1 MSFLSSLRIA
11 IIGFCMGSADLVP
24 GVSGGTVAFVAGIYD
39 RLINGIKVF
48 DTDLLKL
55 AVSGRFA
62 EVFQRIPLSFFVP
75 LGIGLLTAVFT
86 LSRALSVLFTTQPV
100 QLWSFFF
107 GLVLG
112 SVVLLAR
119 ETWPWRTADWTAF
132 VLAAAATYV
141 IVGLPGVQMAP
152 SYVNFF
158 IGGAI
163 AICAMILPGISGSYL
178 LVIMGLYQDV
188 LAAVNDRDVVSIG
201 IFVAGITF
209 GILFFVR
216 VVSWLLRTRR
226 HVTLVALTGIMLG
239 ALRTVWPWKEVLTT
253 RVNSEG
259 EVVPL
264 MMGNILPTDSGE
276 VIMSIGLALA
286 GSLVVVV
293 LSRLG
298 EPRPQA
304 RSSKPAARS

>member
-39 RLINGIKVF
+39 RLINGIKAF
-48 DTDLLKL
+48 DIDLLKL
-55 AVSGRFA
+55 ALAGRFA
-62 EVFQRIPLSFFVP
+62 DVFRRVPLSFFVP

-86 LSRALSVLFTTQPV
+86 LSHALSGLFTTHPV

-119 ETWPWRTADWTAF
+119 ETWSWRAADWTAF
-132 VLAAAATYV
+132 LVAALVTYV

-152 SYVNFF
+152 TYVNFF

-201 IFVAGITF
+201 IFVAGIIF

-216 VVSWLLRTRR
+216 IVSWLLRTRR

-259 EVVPL
+259 QVVPL

-286 GSLVVVV
+286 GALVVVV

-298 EPRPQA
+298 EP
-304 RSSKPAARS
+304 PAVRG

>member
-1 MSFLSSLRIA
+1 MSFLSSLRLA

-24 GVSGGTVAFVAGIYD
+24 GVSGGTVAFVTGIYD
-39 RLINGIKVF
+39 RLIDGIRVF
-48 DTDLLKL
+48 DADLVKL
-55 AVSGRFA
+55 VLTGRIGDAVRRVPFA
-62 EVFQRIPLSFFVP
+62 FFVP
-75 LGIGLLTAVFT
+75 LGLGLLTAVFT
-86 LSRALSVLFTTQPV
+86 LSHALGGLFRTHPV

-119 ETWPWRTADWTAF
+119 ETWRWRTAE
-132 VLAAAATYV
+132 AAAFAVAAVVTYV

-152 SYVNFF
+152 TTANFF
-158 IGGAI
+158 IAGAI

-178 LVIMGLYQDV
+178 LVIMGMYQAV
-188 LAAVNDRDVVSIG
+188 LEAVTTRDLVSIAV
-201 IFVAGITF
+201 FVAGILF
-209 GILFFVR
+209 GVLSFVR

-226 HVTLVALTGIMLG
+226 HVTLVALTGVMFG

-253 RVNSEG
+253 RINSGG

-264 MMGNILPTDSGE
+264 MMGNILPTNTGDVLASA
-276 VIMSIGLALA
+276 GLALA
-286 GSLVVVV
+286 GAVCVVA

-298 EPRPQA
+298 RQA
-304 RSSKPAARS
+304 AAGGTPAVP

>member
-1 MSFLSSLRIA
+1 MSLLSSLRIA

-39 RLINGIKVF
+39 RLINGIKAF
-48 DTDLLKL
+48 DIDLLKL
-55 AVSGRFA
+55 ALAGRLA
-62 EVFQRIPLSFFVP
+62 DVFRRVPVSFFVP

-86 LSRALSVLFTTQPV
+86 LSHALSVLFTTHPV

-119 ETWPWRTADWTAF
+119 ETWSWRAADWTAF
-132 VLAAAATYV
+132 LLAALVTYV

-152 SYVNFF
+152 TYVNFF

-201 IFVAGITF
+201 IFVAGIIF
-209 GILFFVR
+209 GLLFFVR
-216 VVSWLLRTRR
+216 IVSWLLRTRR

-259 EVVPL
+259 AVVPL
-264 MMGNILPTDSGE
+264 MMGNILPTESGE

-286 GSLVVVV
+286 GALVVVV

-298 EPRPQA
+298 EP
-304 RSSKPAARS
+304 PAVRG